1 MADDKLSGDFN
12 APKANTA
19 EFDRAIFNQDA
30 DKLKKLVS
38 ELKLPKEQKT
48 DFLTRELRKACSLV
62 YHSAIDQT
70 IIDTLIDAGA
80 RLNQPQ
86 GHDASPFGIIC
97 QSNDVSLL
105 RHMIKRGADVNA
117 DVNIDQFGCSKPLH
131 FACSHSQNPEVVAE
145 LLKNRA
151 NPNAKGFFGQ
161 TPLHTVA
168 ATRPRKFRD
177 GSGGDR
183 NPVVEMLLKNGAKVD
198 ALDKWD
204 QTPLLALINHSPDV
218 KVAEKLIDSGANLN
232 HVSRADGSAL
242 HMAAERGLHE
252 MVDLLIRKGAPLLLK
267 NAQGRTP
274 SEHARDLQQTMQS
287 AFGAAKAAPIAPSN
301 QPAADDASA
310 APVDHART
318 LAILDDAEKQISRR
332 NVRKV
337 VKHKWGL

>member
-12 APKANTA
+12 APKASA
-19 EFDRAIFNQDA
+19 ADFDRAIYNHDA
-30 DKLKKLVS
+30 DRLRQLVS
-38 ELKLPKEQKT
+38 ELKLPKDQKT
-48 DFLTRELRKACSLV
+48 DFLTKELRKACSLV
-62 YHSAIDQT
+62 YHGAVDQL

-80 RLNQPQ
+80 KLNQPQ

-97 QSNDVSLL
+97 QSNDVTLL

-177 GSGGDR
+177 GSSADR
-183 NPVVEMLLKNGAKVD
+183 NPVVEMLLKNGAKID
-198 ALDKWD
+198 AEDKWE

-218 KVAEKLIDSGANLN
+218 KVAEKLIDGGANLK

-252 MVDLLIRKGAPLLLK
+252 MVDLLIKKGAPLLLK

-274 SEHARDLQQTMQS
+274 SQHARELQQS
-287 AFGAAKAAPIAPSN
+287 IDAAFNAGKAAPINPASQSNAPTGL
-301 QPAADDASA
+301 P
-310 APVDHART
+310 PYDHAKT
-318 LAILDDAEKQISRR
+318 LALLEDAEKQISRH